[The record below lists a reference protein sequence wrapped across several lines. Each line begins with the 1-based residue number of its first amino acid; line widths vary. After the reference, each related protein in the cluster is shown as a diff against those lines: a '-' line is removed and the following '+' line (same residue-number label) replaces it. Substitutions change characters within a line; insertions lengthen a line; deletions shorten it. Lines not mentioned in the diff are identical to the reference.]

1 MFRETVVLGT
11 ITFESCIPGI
21 ESFMIIQDTGFF
33 FLITISISLE
43 MKQPILESHELIKR
57 LTRVLGTSSFF
68 HKYFLLFIVIKT
80 NPIVD

>member
-11 ITFESCIPGI
+11 VTFESCIPGI
-21 ESFMIIQDTGFF
+21 ESFMIIQDSFF

-57 LTRVLGTSSFF
+57 LNRVLGTSSFF